1 MTMADSFWDMG
12 SAWEDDGVM
21 FCKMMMGMCLA
32 QEDDVWE
39 DDGEDVL
46 TQEGCLGG

>member
-1 MTMADSFWDMG
+1 MG

-21 FCKMMMGMCLA
+21 FA
-32 QEDDVWE
+32 QDDDGDALEQEGDVWE

>member
-1 MTMADSFWDMG
+1 MTMVDSFWDMG

-21 FCKMMMGMCLA
+21 CLQDDDEDVLK
-32 QEDDVWE
+32 QEGDVWE

>member
-21 FCKMMMGMCLA
+21 FL
-32 QEDDVWE
+32 QD
-39 DDGEDVL
+39 DDGDVL
-46 TQEGCLGG
+46 